1 MQGLLKT
8 PFDMMDFV
16 FFLRYFFLMIIEE
29 GFPNTVK
36 LGAPHTIER
45 TRSDG
50 IFLECRRR
58 CRADAWTTRLGM
70 NVRHWGET

>member
-1 MQGLLKT
+1 MDPLTTIILKLQ
-8 PFDMMDFV
+8 D
-16 FFLRYFFLMIIEE
+16 
-29 GFPNTVK
+29 TVK

-70 NVRHWGET
+70 NAKHWGET